1 MNFFRTKLFI
11 LFMIIVAGTTFYY
24 FGDTQKL
31 FNSSLQILDKTPLK
45 NIAQQAQNINKEKI
59 NVNLDSAIQNAE
71 EEMSQLSTRTQ
82 EIKEH
87 ASNILGTSK
96 ILESPIEA
104 TQDSTPIHEKALE
117 YGQYIYCK
125 SVVEDYERF
134 NIL

>member
-1 MNFFRTKLFI
+1 
-11 LFMIIVAGTTFYY
+11 MIIVAGTTFYY